1 MKQLKSHKSF
11 NGKTEFYE
19 HDSKQTGTPMKFSV
33 YLPDTTVKGGLIWL
47 SGLTCNEENF
57 ITKAGAQKYLSDR
70 GLAIICPDTSPRGLD
85 LPQEHDD
92 YDFGSGA
99 GFYIDAQTEG
109 YSKHYKMESYI
120 ADEILNLFNNEFNK
134 SGKTALFG
142 HSMGGHGAL
151 TLGLKYPERFTSVSA
166 FSPITNPVNCQWG
179 QKAFAGYLG
188 DDKDE
193 WQKHDATCLIE
204 SGKSHPRPFLIEQG
218 LDDNF
223 YPDQLLTEN
232 FEKACGSSQQEVII
246 NKRPGFDHSYYFI
259 STFVEDHIRFHDEF
273 LNS

>member
-11 NGKTEFYE
+11 NGKTQFYE
-19 HDSKQTGTPMKFSV
+19 HDSKQTGTTMKFSV
-33 YLPDTTVKGGLIWL
+33 YLPDSPIKGGLIWL

-57 ITKAGAQKYLSDR
+57 ITKAGAQKCLSDR

-85 LPQEHDD
+85 LPKEHDD

-99 GFYIDAQTEG
+99 GFYIDAKTEG
-109 YSKHYKMESYI
+109 YANHYKMESYI
-120 ADEILNLFNNEFNK
+120 ADEILSLFHNEFNK

-151 TLGLKYPERFTSVSA
+151 TLGLKYPDRFTSVSA
-166 FSPITNPVNCQWG
+166 FSPITNPVACQWG
-179 QKAFAGYLG
+179 QKAFTGYLG
-188 DDKDE
+188 EDKSE
-193 WQKHDATCLIE
+193 WQKHDATCLVK
-204 SGKSHPRPFLIEQG
+204 SGKFHPQPFLIEQG

-232 FEKACGSSQQEVII
+232 FEKACDDSKQELIV
-246 NKRPGFDHSYYFI
+246 NKRQGFDHSYYFI
-259 STFVEDHIRFHDEF
+259 STFIEEHIRFHDEF